1 VLSAFEAG
9 FGMADA
15 AAESTSPAARECVE
29 KQRLLRMKL
38 ARIRLRRVEIQRKQ
52 WKVAELREKWLCSL
66 QGIQFERSLVQVSPP
81 PPLLRRYSRC
91 RRHG

>member
-1 VLSAFEAG
+1 
-9 FGMADA
+9 M
-15 AAESTSPAARECVE
+15 E

-66 QGIQFERSLVQVSPP
+66 QGIQFERSLVQVGPSP
-81 PPLLRRYSRC
+81 LHLCADARHRR
-91 RRHG
+91 RRR